1 MISKKQLI
9 LETDGLV
16 SLKGLVEVYEEM
28 AAGRMQKVR
37 GAVLQSRHFLEGLL
51 EIFKKIKTA
60 NTTDPKIQI
69 TTRVKNNRTVAVFV
83 SANSRLYGDIVD
95 RTFNSFVDY
104 TKTNKP
110 DVVVLGKLGLSLM
123 ADRLPGVLFN
133 YFDFSDDQVEME
145 SFEIIMRYLLQFEKI
160 LVFYG
165 QFKTILSQEP
175 VITSVSGDAVLAVN
189 DQSLENSEKKIAMQ
203 YIFEPSLEVISKLF
217 EGEILAS
224 IFEQTLHESQL
235 SKYASRM
242 LALDRSID
250 NIEKR
255 LVEVH
260 AEGVR
265 LKHKSFNKKQLS
277 TFSGVNLWSN
287 GQ

>member
-1 MISKKQLI
+1 MISKKQLMV
-9 LETDGLV
+9 ETDGLL
-16 SLKGLVEVYEEM
+16 SLKGLVEVYEEV

-37 GAVLQSRHFLEGLL
+37 GAVLQSRQFLEGLL
-51 EIFKKIKTA
+51 VIFAKIKSA
-60 NTTDPKIQI
+60 YINDSNKQM
-69 TTRVKNNRTVAVFV
+69 TTRVKNNRTAAVFI

-133 YFDFSDDQVEME
+133 YFDFSDDKVEME

-175 VITSVSGDAVLAVN
+175 VITSVSGDAISAVN
-189 DQSLENSEKKIAMQ
+189 QQNSDSSGKKIVKQ
-203 YIFEPSLEVISKLF
+203 YIFEPSLEVISKVF

-224 IFEQTLHESQL
+224 VFEQTLHESQL

-255 LVEVH
+255 LLEVRS
-260 AEGVR
+260 EGVR

-277 TFSGVNLWSN
+277 TFSGVSLWTN
-287 GQ
+287 G